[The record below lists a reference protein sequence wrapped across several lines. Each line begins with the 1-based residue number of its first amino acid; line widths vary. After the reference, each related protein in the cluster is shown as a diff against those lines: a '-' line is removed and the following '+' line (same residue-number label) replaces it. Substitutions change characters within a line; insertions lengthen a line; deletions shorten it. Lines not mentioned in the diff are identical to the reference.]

1 MEGKGGTARSDIHS
15 LWLEIK
21 HRSIF
26 FTYQSMRSHLV
37 GIIQFIVCNVF
48 VARILNSFSLTIAL
62 KIDWIERL
70 KSNIDSYS
78 LS

>member
-1 MEGKGGTARSDIHS
+1 MVRDIIS
-15 LWLEIK
+15 VN
-21 HRSIF
+21 F
-26 FTYQSMRSHLV
+26 FTYQSMRSHLL